1 MKEQRV
7 LVVDDEVAIVEGLT
21 ALFEFEQIR
30 TVGANDRQ
38 SAETIVS
45 DEFCP
50 VIVTDL
56 CLHTQLEG
64 MMLLDSIRAKSP
76 RSRIVILSAYATPEL
91 EEELLARGVSL
102 VLRKPSSG
110 DVIMEAVYAL
120 LDEIEKEAPAAEEA
134 LDLEEL
140 YLTVRKRLYSIPRHR
155 FGLSPDRAE
164 DVLHDAWLLFLQK
177 RGIIRAAAPW
187 LAGTVANLARQ
198 QLDQKKRRRET
209 PEEDAPMNEMA
220 DLRGGDV
227 VDRLALEAALER
239 VDERTRDLCV
249 LIGIE
254 GLSYD
259 EVSATTNLPLG
270 SIGPLYIRAKKK
282 LRTMLAN

>member
-1 MKEQRV
+1 MTEQRV

-30 TVGANDRQ
+30 TIGANDRE
-38 SAETIVS
+38 SAEAILG

-56 CLHTQLEG
+56 CLHTQMEG
-64 MMLLDSIRAKSP
+64 MMLLETIRAKSP
-76 RSRIVILSAYATPEL
+76 RSRIVILSAFATPEL
-91 EEELLARGVSL
+91 EEELLQRGVAV

-120 LDEIEKEAPAAEEA
+120 LDAIEKEAPAIDET
-134 LDLEEL
+134 LDLETL
-140 YLTVRKRLYSIPRHR
+140 YLSVRKRLYDIPRHR
-155 FGLSPDRAE
+155 FGLSADRAE

-177 RGIIRAAAPW
+177 RGIIREAAPW

-198 QLDQKKRRRET
+198 QLDKKKRRKET
-209 PEEDAPMNEMA
+209 PEDDLGEMH
-220 DLRGGDV
+220 DPRHGDMI
-227 VDRLALEAALER
+227 DRVALTAALDR
-239 VDERTRDLCV
+239 VDERTRQLCV

-259 EVSATTNLPLG
+259 EVSAATNLPLG

-282 LRTMLAN
+282 LRMMLEN

>member
-1 MKEQRV
+1 
-7 LVVDDEVAIVEGLT
+7 
-21 ALFEFEQIR
+21 
-30 TVGANDRQ
+30 
-38 SAETIVS
+38 
-45 DEFCP
+45 
-50 VIVTDL
+50 
-56 CLHTQLEG
+56 
-64 MMLLDSIRAKSP
+64 
-76 RSRIVILSAYATPEL
+76 
-91 EEELLARGVSL
+91 
-102 VLRKPSSG
+102 
-110 DVIMEAVYAL
+110 
-120 LDEIEKEAPAAEEA
+120 
-134 LDLEEL
+134 
-140 YLTVRKRLYSIPRHR
+140 
-155 FGLSPDRAE
+155 
-164 DVLHDAWLLFLQK
+164 VLHDAWLLFLQK

>member
-7 LVVDDEVAIVEGLT
+7 LVVDDEIAIVEGLT

-30 TVGANDRQ
+30 TVGANDREG
-38 SAETIVS
+38 AEAILA

-50 VIVTDL
+50 VIVADL

-91 EEELLARGVSL
+91 EAELLERGVAL

-120 LDEIEKEAPAAEEA
+120 LDEIEKEAPRPDEA
-134 LDLEEL
+134 LDLEAL
-140 YLTVRKRLYSIPRHR
+140 YLSVRKRLYDIPRHR
-155 FGLSPDRAE
+155 FGLTPERAE

-177 RGIIRAAAPW
+177 RGVIRSAAPW

-198 QLDQKKRRRET
+198 QLDLKKRRRET
-209 PEEDAPMNEMA
+209 PEDESGLEQMLDP
-220 DLRGGDV
+220 RGGDML
-227 VDRLALEAALER
+227 DRIALEAALAR
-239 VDERTRDLCV
+239 LDPRARDLCV

-259 EVSATTNLPLG
+259 EVSVATKLPLG

-282 LRTMLAN
+282 LRAALEN

>member
-1 MKEQRV
+1 MREQRV
-7 LVVDDEVAIVEGLT
+7 LVVDDEITIVDGLT
-21 ALFEFEQIR
+21 ALFEYEQIR
-30 TVGANDRQ
+30 TVGANDRE
-38 SAETIVS
+38 SAEAIVA

-50 VIVTDL
+50 VVVTDL

-64 MMLLDSIRAKSP
+64 MMLVDSIRAMSP
-76 RSRIVILSAYATPEL
+76 RSRIVILSAYATPEI

-120 LDEIEKEAPAAEEA
+120 LDEIEKEAPPAEES

-140 YLTVRKRLYSIPRHR
+140 YLTVRKRLYAIPRVR

-209 PEEDAPMNEMA
+209 PEEEAGLQEML
-220 DLRGGDV
+220 DPRGDTTL
-227 VDRLALEAALER
+227 DRIALEAALAR
-239 VDERTRDLCV
+239 LDERSRDLCV

-259 EVSATTNLPLG
+259 EVSATTKLPLG

-282 LRTMLAN
+282 LRAALDN

>member
-7 LVVDDEVAIVEGLT
+7 LVVDDEIAIVDGLT
-21 ALFEFEQIR
+21 ALFEFEEIR
-30 TVGANDRQ
+30 TVGANDRE
-38 SAETIVS
+38 SAEAILD

-64 MMLLDSIRAKSP
+64 MMLLDAIRAKSP
-76 RSRIVILSAYATPEL
+76 RSRIVILSAYTTPQL
-91 EEELLARGVSL
+91 EEELLARGVAL

-120 LDEIEKEAPAAEEA
+120 LDEIEKEAPPADEA

-140 YLTVRKRLYSIPRHR
+140 YLSVRKKLYAIPRHR

-209 PEEDAPMNEMA
+209 PEEECGLNEMHDPSSFA
-220 DLRGGDV
+220 MI
-227 VDRLALEAALER
+227 DRLVLEAALGQI
-239 VDERTRDLCV
+239 DERSRDLCV
-249 LIGIE
+249 LIGLE

-282 LRTMLAN
+282 LRAVLEN